1 MKRNKIRLISG
12 VGVNDATYPLHKTA
26 VIGGKRKIAW
36 RCPFYS
42 KWVSMLQRCYSE
54 SQRPKNKGYIN
65 TTVCSE
71 WLIFSNFKSWMEQQ
85 DWEDK
90 ELDKD
95 LFGGNQDIYSPSTC
109 YFIDKKV
116 NIFMNTNQSRRG
128 KYLLGVIKVSKK
140 FVAYCSVGGVQYRL
154 GTFNSELEAHDAGFK
169 EKLRFT
175 VVFIDEYSLDVR
187 VSEALVQKIVGLYEG
202 INLEVCMKDV
212 DLKNFKLFA

>member
-1 MKRNKIRLISG
+1 MERNKVRLVSG
-12 VGVNDATYPLHKTA
+12 VGINDADYRVHKTDR
-26 VIGGKRKIAW
+26 VNGKLKIVW

-42 KWVSMLQRCYSE
+42 KWVSMFQRCYSE

-65 TTVCSE
+65 TIVCEE
-71 WLIFSNFKSWMEQQ
+71 WKQFSNFKAWMEQQ

-95 LFGGNQDIYSPSTC
+95 LFGGNQDIYSPDTC

-128 KYLLGVIKVSKK
+128 NYLLGVIKVSKK

-154 GTFNSELEAHDAGFK
+154 GSFNSELEAHDAWFK
-169 EKLRFT
+169 EKLKFT
-175 VVFIDEYSLDVR
+175 MGFIDEYSLDMR
-187 VSEALVQKIVGLYEG
+187 VSRALVQKIIGLYEG
-202 INLEVCMKDV
+202 INLEVCMNDV
-212 DLKNFKLFA
+212 DLKNFKSC